1 MDTIN
6 AHGGAVS
13 HHLAHVL
20 GICTQELKK
29 DRITDE
35 VFKNMESVAKPMYKQ
50 KICMMAREEYL
61 AYLFV
66 K

>member
-35 VFKNMESVAKPMYKQ
+35 VFKNMESIAKVMYK
-50 KICMMAREEYL
+50 
-61 AYLFV
+61 
-66 K
+66 